1 MDRVVNHP
9 LAWFVAGTVVL
20 LVAKRIF
27 RHRFSDRDMPWLVA
41 VRDILDKPHGR
52 GVELPVEILP
62 HLLLGDK
69 RCAGDLATMDAFGIT
84 HILNVA
90 GTHGRASDAAAR
102 HYLEIHADD
111 EEGYPIVSQHL
122 AQASAFIRTARDE
135 GGRCLIH
142 CQAGVN
148 RSACLAV
155 AELMLSERLP
165 VVQAVARAKRARG
178 VLLSN
183 HSFQAQLVAL
193 ARTNDLL
200 GPEPDVSG
208 RTLPTRLPRRSAAD
222 ALSCLG

>member
-1 MDRVVNHP
+1 MDHP
-9 LAWFVAGTVVL
+9 LAWLAAGTVVI
-20 LVAKRIF
+20 LVAERIF
-27 RHRFSDRDMPWLVA
+27 RRRISERDMPWLVA
-41 VRDILDKPHGR
+41 VRDIVDEPHGR
-52 GVELPVEILP
+52 SVDLPVEIMP

-69 RCAGDLATMDAFGIT
+69 RCASDMAKMDAFGIT

-90 GTHGRASDAAAR
+90 GTYGRASHTAAR
-102 HYLEIHADD
+102 HYLEIHAED

-122 AQASAFIRTARDE
+122 ARASAFIRKARDE

-200 GPEPDVSG
+200 GPEPNVSG
-208 RTLPTRLPRRSAAD
+208 RTLPKRPPRRSAAD
-222 ALSCLG
+222 ALRGLG